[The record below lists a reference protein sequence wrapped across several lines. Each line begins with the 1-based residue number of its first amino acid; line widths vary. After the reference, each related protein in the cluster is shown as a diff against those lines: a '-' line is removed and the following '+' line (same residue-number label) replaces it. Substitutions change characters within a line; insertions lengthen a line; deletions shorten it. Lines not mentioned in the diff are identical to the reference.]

1 MTEYLEFGSANSEA
15 GEFVQLATDDYVAC
29 RCCLLNGVLRPG
41 LRLGSEA
48 VEKYLKAII
57 LYKEPGYPV
66 IKYLHFL
73 RKMSLKASKLEPS
86 FNPFQDFGE
95 TIDRLELHYSLRYP
109 KVTEFPYSASTAE
122 LARIDE
128 LVLYLYYS
136 LPIPEVPKF
145 RMNGYF
151 FEVCC
156 PWTPPL
162 HFNPHKNW
170 VERENATLQRV
181 RNSLEER
188 YRAMEKELGR

>member
-48 VEKYLKAII
+48 VEKYLRPSFYIRT
-57 LYKEPGYPV
+57 PGYPV

-128 LVLYLYYS
+128 LVLYLYDS
-136 LPIPEVPKF
+136 LPIPEVPSF
-145 RMNGYF
+145 
-151 FEVCC
+151 
-156 PWTPPL
+156 
-162 HFNPHKNW
+162 
-170 VERENATLQRV
+170 A
-181 RNSLEER
+181 
-188 YRAMEKELGR
+188 